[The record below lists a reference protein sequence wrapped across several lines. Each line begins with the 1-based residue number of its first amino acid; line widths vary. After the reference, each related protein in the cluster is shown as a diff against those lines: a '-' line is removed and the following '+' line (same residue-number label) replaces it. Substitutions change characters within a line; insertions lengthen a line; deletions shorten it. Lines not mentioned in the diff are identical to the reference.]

1 MMTWSV
7 SWSWQAPSRIS
18 AIESVSGHLCVAYG
32 LDLTLFDEKNEI
44 QWQRTMPFKVHAIC
58 NGGGRIGILAA
69 HAFYLLNTVDG
80 SMVHEGRSC
89 SGGFLQLLNRPGGG
103 WVVSGRDGNL
113 HLFDVNGIGIRRIQS
128 GIVRRLIGWL
138 DREHL
143 LWQDASGVV
152 YCGQIAQ
159 QDKRR
164 VVDSTVWSWVSP
176 LIDGRTLL
184 QSADGQL
191 WDGIP
196 HPYGWDRLE
205 RIEIESLEPL
215 MATRAADGW
224 WVLGIEGHLDHMTSN
239 SEELRVGEGM
249 NLGDLLIRLGP
260 NSMVTCRRD
269 GLIRR
274 WVAPHLAEEQRR
286 HRQKE
291 AADAKLARSWD
302 ERRQLF
308 ERAQTAEDEGR
319 LSRAVELYEAL
330 GRMDDVQRLL
340 RRQKGGGDSESR

>member
-1 MMTWSV
+1 M
-7 SWSWQAPSRIS
+7 
-18 AIESVSGHLCVAYG
+18 
-32 LDLTLFDEKNEI
+32 
-44 QWQRTMPFKVHAIC
+44 
-58 NGGGRIGILAA
+58 
-69 HAFYLLNTVDG
+69 
-80 SMVHEGRSC
+80 
-89 SGGFLQLLNRPGGG
+89 
-103 WVVSGRDGNL
+103 
-113 HLFDVNGIGIRRIQS
+113 
-128 GIVRRLIGWL
+128 
-138 DREHL
+138 
-143 LWQDASGVV
+143 
-152 YCGQIAQ
+152 
-159 QDKRR
+159 
-164 VVDSTVWSWVSP
+164 VDSTVWSWVSP

-205 RIEIESLEPL
+205 RIEIDSLEPL
-215 MATRAADGW
+215 MATRVADGW
-224 WVLGIEGHLDHMTSN
+224 WVLGIEGHLDHMTTN
-239 SEELRVGEGM
+239 SEEVRVGEGM
-249 NLGDLLIRLGP
+249 DLGDLLVRLGP

-269 GLIRR
+269 GLVRR
-274 WVAPHLAEEQRR
+274 WVAPHLAEQQRR

-340 RRQKGGGDSESR
+340 RRQKGGGDTES

>member
-1 MMTWSV
+1 MNWSV

-44 QWQRTMPFKVHAIC
+44 QWQRSMPFKVHSIC
-58 NGGGRIGILAA
+58 NGGGRIGVLAA

-89 SGGFLQLLNRPGGG
+89 PGGFLQLLNRPGGG

-164 VVDSTVWSWVSP
+164 VVDTTVWSWVSP

-224 WVLGIEGHLDHMTSN
+224 WVLGIEGHLDHMTTN
-239 SEELRVGEGM
+239 SEQVRVGEGM
-249 NLGDLLIRLGP
+249 NLGDILIRLGP

-291 AADAKLARSWD
+291 AAEAKLARSWD

-340 RRQKGGGDSESR
+340 RRQKGGGDSES

>member
-32 LDLTLFDEKNEI
+32 LELTLFDEKNEI
-44 QWQRTMPFKVHAIC
+44 QWQRNMPFKAHAIC
-58 NGGGRIGILAA
+58 NGDGRIGVLAA

-89 SGGFLQLLNRPGGG
+89 PGGFLHLLNRPGGG

-113 HLFDVNGIGIRRIQS
+113 HLFDANGIGIRRIQS
-128 GIVRRLIGWL
+128 GIIRRLIGWL

-143 LWQDASGVV
+143 LWQDESGVV

-205 RIEIESLEPL
+205 RIEIDSLEPL
-215 MATRAADGW
+215 MATRVADGW
-224 WVLGIEGHLDHMTSN
+224 WVLGIEGHLDHMTSD
-239 SEELRVGEGM
+239 SEEVRVGEGM
-249 NLGDLLIRLGP
+249 DLGDLLVRLGP

-269 GLIRR
+269 GLVRR
-274 WVAPHLAEEQRR
+274 WVAPHLAEQQRR

-340 RRQKGGGDSESR
+340 RRQKGGGDTES

>member
-1 MMTWSV
+1 MTWSV

-239 SEELRVGEGM
+239 SEEVRVGEGM